1 MTLGASGY
9 LTRDV
14 SITDVMTTRV
24 VQAAPGETVREAAR
38 SMGEAGIG
46 SVAVCEGSRL
56 VGILTERDVL
66 RLVAEGEDL
75 DHVLVGD
82 AMTTP
87 VLTASPDADILAVAR
102 LMGERRV
109 RHLPVVEGENLL
121 GMIGIRD
128 VLGAL
133 AEALWRTHDDA
144 VHETAR
150 DLLGQRP

>member
-1 MTLGASGY
+1 
-9 LTRDV
+9 V
-14 SITDVMTTRV
+14 SIADVMSTHV
-24 VQAAPGETVREAAR
+24 VQGEPGWSVREAAR
-38 SMGEAGIG
+38 RMSEAGIG

-66 RLVAEGEDL
+66 RLVAAGADL
-75 DHVLVGD
+75 DRVLVRD

-87 VLTASPDADILAVAR
+87 VLTASPDGDILAVAR

-150 DLLGQRP
+150 DLLARP

>member
-1 MTLGASGY
+1 
-9 LTRDV
+9 V
-14 SITDVMTTRV
+14 SIADVMSTYV
-24 VQAAPGETVREAAR
+24 VQGEPGGSVREAAR
-38 SMGEAGIG
+38 RMSEAGIG

-66 RLVAEGEDL
+66 RLVAAGADL
-75 DHVLVGD
+75 DRVLVRD

-87 VLTASPDADILAVAR
+87 VLTASPDGDILAVAR

-150 DLLGQRP
+150 DLLARP

>member
-1 MTLGASGY
+1 
-9 LTRDV
+9 V
-14 SITDVMTTRV
+14 SIADVMSTYV
-24 VQAAPGETVREAAR
+24 VQGEPGGSVREAAR
-38 SMGEAGIG
+38 RMSEAGIG

-66 RLVAEGEDL
+66 RLVAAGADL
-75 DHVLVGD
+75 DRVLVRD

-133 AEALWRTHDDA
+133 AERLWRTHDDA

-150 DLLGQRP
+150 DLLARP

>member
-1 MTLGASGY
+1 
-9 LTRDV
+9 V
-14 SITDVMTTRV
+14 SISDVMSTYI
-24 VQAAPGETVREAAR
+24 VQGEPGGSVREAAR
-38 SMGEAGIG
+38 RMSEAGIG

-66 RLVAEGEDL
+66 RLVAAGVDL
-75 DHVLVGD
+75 DRVLVRD

-150 DLLGQRP
+150 DLLARP

>member
-1 MTLGASGY
+1 MSFGTCGTLRAVP
-9 LTRDV
+9 LV
-14 SITDVMTTRV
+14 DVMTTRL
-24 VQAAPGETVREAAR
+24 VQAAPGEQVREAVR
-38 SMGEAGIG
+38 RMSEAGVG

-75 DHVLVGD
+75 DRVPVGD

-87 VLTASPDADILAVAR
+87 VLTASPDADILAVAS

-150 DLLGQRP
+150 DLLARP

>member
-1 MTLGASGY
+1 VTLGGSGY

-14 SITDVMTTRV
+14 AITDVMTTRV
-24 VQAAPGETVREAAR
+24 VQAAPGKSVREAAR
-38 SMGEAGIG
+38 SMDEAGIG

-66 RLVAEGEDL
+66 HLVAEGEDL
-75 DHVLVGD
+75 DRVLVGE

-150 DLLGQRP
+150 DLLAQRP

>member
-1 MTLGASGY
+1 
-9 LTRDV
+9 V

-24 VQAAPGETVREAAR
+24 VQAAPGESVREAAR
-38 SMGEAGIG
+38 RMCEAGIG
-46 SVAVCEGSRL
+46 SVAVCEGARL

-66 RLVAEGEDL
+66 RLAAEGADL
-75 DHVLVGD
+75 DRAVVRE
-82 AMTTP
+82 AMTGQ
-87 VLTASPDADILAVAR
+87 VVTASPDADIVAVAR

-109 RHLPVVEGENLL
+109 RHLPIVEGENLL

-150 DLLGQRP
+150 DLLAQRP